1 MELVEFEDY
10 GSDLDESNT
19 IEENYKQL
27 FSNSSKKLEWVDS
40 LQNEFFGVKKAVKK
54 LRTLRTSKMIKQK
67 GLLVSE
73 MNKM

>member
-27 FSNSSKKLEWVDS
+27 P
-40 LQNEFFGVKKAVKK
+40 A
-54 LRTLRTSKMIKQK
+54 I
-67 GLLVSE
+67 LLK
-73 MNKM
+73 N